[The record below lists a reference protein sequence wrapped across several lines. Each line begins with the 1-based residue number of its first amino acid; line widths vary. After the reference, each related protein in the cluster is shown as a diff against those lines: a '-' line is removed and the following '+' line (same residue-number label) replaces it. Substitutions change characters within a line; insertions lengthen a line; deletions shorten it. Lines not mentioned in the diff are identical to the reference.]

1 MAADAFAGTGHTPRT
16 DALPLVAAGG
26 CVLVGGVAV
35 VAPAAAL
42 ALVIGVGFL
51 LATFRSLPAGLALFT
66 LLIALDD
73 IPALQ
78 SGVTF
83 VKLAAGALVAAWF
96 VQVVLRRDDAQ
107 SLLSERPFVSATAA
121 GLVVWA
127 LASSLWAADQG
138 VAISS
143 ALRLS
148 QGVVLLFVVYAALRE
163 PKHFRWL
170 LGAYVGGTL
179 IAAVYGIV
187 TSGGG
192 DSDRLGGTNTNPN
205 ELAAAILPAI
215 MVCAFAL
222 LGERRPVARW
232 AISVGGSM
240 LFLALLMTGSRGGL
254 VGLAVGLA
262 VAVVVAGPGRL
273 KIVAATLVIVGI
285 GVVYY
290 VTYAP
295 QDYVDRLAEVRSDG
309 GTGRSDLWEVAL
321 VIADDKPVT
330 GVGAGNFPVAEA
342 RYAAAEVDIE
352 RIDLVL
358 DKTKVVH
365 NMYLSLLSELGV
377 VGLTLFLGLV
387 LGALA
392 SIVQALRRLRGSDWP
407 FQLLV
412 RGFLVG
418 VVAIMAAYT
427 FATAEYEK
435 QLWLLLGAALALPA
449 LAARAAG
456 ENHLPDSL
464 ELSRRQ

>member
-1 MAADAFAGTGHTPRT
+1 MAVDAFAGTGHIPRT
-16 DALPLVAAGG
+16 GTLPLLAAGG
-26 CVLVGGVAV
+26 CVLVGGIAV
-35 VAPAAAL
+35 IAPAAAL
-42 ALVIGVGFL
+42 ALVIGIGFL
-51 LATFRSLPAGLALFT
+51 LVTFRSLPAGLGVFT
-66 LLIALDD
+66 LLIALDE
-73 IPALQ
+73 IPGLQ

-83 VKLAAGALVAAWF
+83 VKLAGGVLVAAWLA
-96 VQVVLRRDDAQ
+96 QVVLRRDDTQ
-107 SLLSERPFVSATAA
+107 SLLRERPLLSAAAA

-127 LASSLWAADQG
+127 LASSLWADDQG

-148 QGVVLLFVVYAALRE
+148 QGVVLLFVVYSALRE
-163 PKHFRWL
+163 PKHVRWL

-179 IAAVYGIV
+179 VAAAFALA
-187 TSGGG
+187 SFSGG
-192 DSDRLGGTNTNPN
+192 DSGRLGGANTNPN

-215 MVCAFAL
+215 MVCAFAF

-240 LFLALLMTGSRGGL
+240 LLLALLMTGSRGGL
-254 VGLAVGLA
+254 VGLAVALVA
-262 VAVVVAGPGRL
+262 AVVAAGPGRL
-273 KIVAATLVIVGI
+273 KIVAAALVIIGI
-285 GVVYY
+285 GIVYY
-290 VTYAP
+290 ATYAP
-295 QDYVDRLAEVRSDG
+295 QDYVDRLAAVRNDG

-321 VIADDKPVT
+321 VIADDRPVT

-365 NMYLSLLSELGV
+365 NVYLSLLSELGS
-377 VGLTLFLGLV
+377 VGLGLFLCLV

-418 VVAIMAAYT
+418 VVAIMVAYT
-427 FATAEYEK
+427 FTTAEYEK
-435 QLWLLLGAALALPA
+435 QLWLLLGVAFALPA
-449 LAARAAG
+449 LAARVAG
-456 ENHLPDSL
+456 ATRFPDSL
-464 ELSRRQ
+464 PRQ